1 MVSQRI
7 LGSVL
12 VILALSMLFSIYSYK
27 KQVDTLTTLLM
38 ISSGGQCVQNGVCIH
53 EQSNLPLYL
62 GITLS
67 TLLFALGVYLF
78 IASKHQ
84 QQSTKAQQEM
94 LKLLHQSKKKHTED
108 ERFSLISKA
117 LDEDEK
123 KVMNAVREQDGIEQ
137 STLRIR
143 TDLSKTKLSVVLSD
157 LEKKNLVKKVPEGK
171 KNRIYIKN
179 AF

>member
-1 MVSQRI
+1 MASQKI
-7 LGSVL
+7 LGIV
-12 VILALSMLFSIYSYK
+12 VIILALSMLFAVYSYK
-27 KQVDTLTTLLM
+27 KQVDSLTTLLM

-53 EQSNLPLYL
+53 KQSNLPLYL
-62 GITLS
+62 GITFSAL
-67 TLLFALGVYLF
+67 TLLLGVYLL
-78 IASKHQ
+78 ITSRYQKH
-84 QQSTKAQQEM
+84 SSKAQEEM

-108 ERFSLISKA
+108 ERFSLILKA

-123 KVMNAVREQDGIEQ
+123 KVMSAVREQDGIEQ

-143 TDLSKTKLSVVLSD
+143 TDLSKTKLSVVLSE

-171 KNRIYIKN
+171 KNRVYIKT